1 MQKLL
6 EIRTTK
12 TRNVVLVFLKIKID
26 KGKTT
31 YAVSKL
37 SK

>member
-12 TRNVVLVFLKIKID
+12 TRNVVLVFLKIKIN
-26 KGKTT
+26 KSKIA
-31 YAVSKL
+31 YIVSKS

>member
-6 EIRTTK
+6 EIRTRN
-12 TRNVVLVFLKIKID
+12 TRNTAFVFLKIKID